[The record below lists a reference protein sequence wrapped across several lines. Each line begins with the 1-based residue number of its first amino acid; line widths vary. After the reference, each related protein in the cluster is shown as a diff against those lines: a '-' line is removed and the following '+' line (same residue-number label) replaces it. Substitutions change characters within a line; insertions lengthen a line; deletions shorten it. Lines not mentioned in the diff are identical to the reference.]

1 MSSECTT
8 TKLDTEMVSEPT
20 HQDNKESS
28 HEEPT
33 EAEPSRN
40 VVSENETDSCS
51 SYNEFSKSDAVAN
64 NTPTSAQEQED
75 TEEPIQ
81 ENNFVLHE
89 VRRSIAEGMLELP
102 HKERARIFEEVHGTN
117 HMGMSLGEEMKPHLV
132 TLFLKEFKDT
142 LDRVL
147 CTPLSH
153 TDTSAYELCLQ
164 NNYFYATNDSGELR
178 LMCLRAELWNPL
190 KACERFLKH
199 ITALY
204 RYYGEDALKQPLDI
218 DFLDYEERNRPK
230 NKPRQSETDQK
241 GSTSG
246 KKGVYKKGKGGSKRK
261 GSLDSLPDMLALK
274 SGSIQVLPS
283 RDRSGRRVVILQP
296 GPSIATATQTQLEVQ
311 HSKVRNIDCFC
322 SDSDRR
328 RYTLHRS
335 SSHYTCLF
343 NPNRFNSSR
352 LCFTFSTP

>member
-1 MSSECTT
+1 MSSESTT
-8 TKLDTEMVSEPT
+8 TKVNTETVSEPT
-20 HQDNKESS
+20 HHDNMESS

-40 VVSENETDSCS
+40 VVSENESDSCDNES
-51 SYNEFSKSDAVAN
+51 SNSDAFASSSQ
-64 NTPTSAQEQED
+64 TSAQEQ
-75 TEEPIQ
+75 PIQ
-81 ENNFVLHE
+81 ENNVVLHE

-102 HKERARIFEEVHGTN
+102 HKERVQIFEEVHGIN
-117 HMGMSLGEEMKPHLV
+117 HMGMSLEEEMKPHLV
-132 TLFLKEFKDT
+132 TLFLKDFQDT
-142 LDRVL
+142 LDRFV

-153 TDTSAYELCLQ
+153 TDTDTSVYELCLQ

-178 LMCLRAELWNPL
+178 LMCLRAELWNPM

-204 RYYGEDALKQPLDI
+204 KYYGEDALKQPLDT
-218 DFLDYEERNRPK
+218 DFLDYEQRNRPK
-230 NKPRQSETDQK
+230 SKPRQSE
-241 GSTSG
+241 STSE

-283 RDRSGRRVVILQP
+283 RDRSGRRVAILQP
-296 GPSIATATQTQLEVQ
+296 GPSIATSMQTQLEVQ
-311 HSKVRNIDCFC
+311 HSKVRNIDCFFFP
-322 SDSDRR
+322 DNDRR
-328 RYTLHRS
+328 RHTLHRS
-335 SSHYTCLF
+335 SSHHTCLF
-343 NPNRFNSSR
+343 NPKCFNSSR